1 MRIYN
6 IYIISLTLIFALTTI
21 LLSITAQD
29 LELYFTLY
37 LIECLAVTLVFAQ
50 LNVKA
55 RKGLNRVGYM
65 LFTGFLCL
73 LTIKV
78 VEIITGTKIL

>member
-6 IYIISLTLIFALTTI
+6 IYIVTLTLVFALTTI

-37 LIECLAVTLVFAQ
+37 LIECLAVTLLFAQ
-50 LNVKA
+50 LSVKA
-55 RKGLNRVGYM
+55 RKGLNRMGFM
-65 LFTGFLCL
+65 LFAGFLCL

-78 VEIITGTKIL
+78 VEIIAGTKIL